1 LVAQGYTQVECLDFG
16 ETYAP
21 VARLEAI
28 RILLAYACVHNIK
41 LYQMDVK
48 SVFLNG
54 YINEEVYVEQPLG
67 FEDDKKPN
75 HVYKLKKALYGLK
88 QAPRAWYERLRDFLL
103 SKGFIMGKVDTAL
116 FTNKISNDLFVLQ
129 IYIDDIIFG
138 STNQDFCEEFRKM
151 TANEFEMSMI
161 RELSYFLG
169 LQIKQIKNGAFVSQG
184 KYIKDML
191 KKFGM
196 NESKAIRTP
205 MGTNSNLD
213 NDVSGNMV
221 DKSCIAL

>member
-1 LVAQGYTQVECLDFG
+1 LVAQGYTQVKGLDFR

-28 RILLAYACVHNIK
+28 RILLAYACANNK

-48 SVFLNG
+48 SAFLNG
-54 YINEEVYVEQPLG
+54 YINEEVYVEQPPN

-88 QAPRAWYERLRDFLL
+88 QAPRAWYVRLRDFLL
-103 SKGFIMGKVDTAL
+103 SKGFIMGKVDTTL
-116 FTNKISNDLFVLQ
+116 FTKKIGKDLFILQ
-129 IYIDDIIFG
+129 IYVDDIIFR
-138 STNQDFCEEFRKM
+138 SINQDFREELGKM
-151 TANEFEMSMI
+151 MANEFEMSMI
-161 RELSYFLG
+161 GELSYFLG
-169 LQIKQIKNGAFVSQG
+169 LQIKQMKNGTFVSQG

-196 NESKAIRTP
+196 NESKA
-205 MGTNSNLD
+205 
-213 NDVSGNMV
+213 
-221 DKSCIAL
+221 AY